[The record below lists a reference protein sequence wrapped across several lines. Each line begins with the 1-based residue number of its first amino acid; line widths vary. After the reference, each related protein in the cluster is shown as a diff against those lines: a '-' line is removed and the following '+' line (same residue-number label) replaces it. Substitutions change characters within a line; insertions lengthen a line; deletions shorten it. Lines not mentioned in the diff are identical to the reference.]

1 MAETPNNKIIEI
13 RSISYLK
20 CCLTN
25 SSKIIPNIN
34 ENDKTPSWDGNVEI
48 YNNSNMKKEYL
59 DGCVPVQVKG
69 RWRNNLSAN
78 TVKYP
83 VSIIDLKNFQKNGG
97 AIFFVIYCNYSDYKI
112 YYASLLPFDIDSLLK
127 TKKSA
132 KTISVEL
139 DRFPTNEREI
149 YLIFKDFL
157 YHSKR
162 QLQRDERIQK
172 MFLSGK
178 LDEINPV
185 LSFGYG
191 ARPYPDEDDTK
202 EYMLTHPTYIYAKPK
217 GLDIDVVLHKMSIES
232 IDQKIKM
239 PIVIDGQILYDNIV
253 IKTLPK
259 KKHVIYIGKNIK
271 FDMDNSKFHFDM
283 APDIK
288 TRIKDLKIITAIME
302 GKSIVENSAPIIAV
316 ETDDIKLCNNLNE
329 HLNYLLDVQKVM
341 DLFLVKKNLDLQSMS
356 DEDSKKLAAL
366 VRMVLYSEPSNYSF
380 NGKEGVGFLQISNIK
395 LLVSCK
401 KTGNKGMYMISNI
414 FSPNEIGVRINI
426 QDGNSINI
434 SPYMHFLKYEQLIT
448 VDNIDFH
455 MLVESIKSF
464 ARSEL
469 YDAAVNLY
477 VLDLLSAYDS
487 TKNSDFLNAANSLIL
502 FISSDENATETNA
515 IYKINEFQIRKR
527 MSDLP
532 KDDKIKLM
540 KFKNLYTDNVF
551 MTICINILLESYEEA
566 ELLYESLSN
575 EEKRNFD
582 TFPINSLWKEHDT

>member
-13 RSISYLK
+13 RSISFLK

-48 YNNSNMKKEYL
+48 YNNSSTKKEYL

-69 RWRNNLSAN
+69 RWRNNVSAN

-83 VSIIDLKNFQKNGG
+83 ISIIDLRNFQTNGG
-97 AIFFVIYCNYSDYKI
+97 VFFFVIYCNYTDYKI
-112 YYASLLPFDIDSLLK
+112 YYASLLPFDIDLLLK
-127 TKKSA
+127 TKKST

-139 DRFPTNEREI
+139 NRFPTNEREI

-202 EYMLTHPTYIYAKPK
+202 EYMLTHPTYIYAKPN
-217 GLDIDVVLHKMSIES
+217 GLDIDIVLHKMSMES
-232 IDQKIKM
+232 IDQKIKI
-239 PIVIDGQILYDNIV
+239 PIVIDGQVLYDNIV

-259 KKHVIYIGKNIK
+259 KKHVIYIGKNIR

-288 TRIKDLKIITAIME
+288 TRIKDLKIITAIMQ
-302 GKSIVENSAPIIAV
+302 GKPIIENSAPIIAV

-329 HLNYLLDVQKVM
+329 HLNCLLDVQKVM

-366 VRMVLYSEPSNYSF
+366 VRMVLYNEPSNYSF

-401 KTGNKGMYMISNI
+401 KTGNNGMYMISNI
-414 FSPNEIGVRINI
+414 FSPNDIGVRINI

-502 FISSDENATETNA
+502 FISSDENATEINA

-527 MSDLP
+527 MSDLS

-582 TFPINSLWKEHDT
+582 TFPINSLWKRA